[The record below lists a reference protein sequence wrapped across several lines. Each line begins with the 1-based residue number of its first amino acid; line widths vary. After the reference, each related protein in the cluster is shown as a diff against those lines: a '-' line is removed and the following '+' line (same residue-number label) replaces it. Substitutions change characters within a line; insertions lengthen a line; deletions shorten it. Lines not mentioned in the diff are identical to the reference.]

1 MDYTF
6 VLQPTI
12 SRGMSFI
19 QSINYTVLCNQNI
32 NECFY
37 DNVCCYDIFSGSESL
52 LMFSILDLG
61 RNDSGVAGLE
71 AFWTSIEVLIRRNEL
86 SLIVTASITNHDLG
100 RILVRHHDR
109 WLGQSAS
116 ESIGMVWL
124 QWLLEHASMEIISDL
139 ELVLREGSYF
149 W

>member
-1 MDYTF
+1 
-6 VLQPTI
+6 
-12 SRGMSFI
+12 
-19 QSINYTVLCNQNI
+19 
-32 NECFY
+32 
-37 DNVCCYDIFSGSESL
+37 
-52 LMFSILDLG
+52 MFSILDLG
-61 RNDSGVAGLE
+61 GNDSGVAGLE